1 MATLKTEIEIA
12 VEKRLE
18 KIERAI
24 QKLLIDF
31 VADTGRQIDSVRVDT
46 REYANLSVEVFLKST
61 TTPPD

>member
-1 MATLKTEIEIA
+1 MET
-12 VEKRLE
+12 KRLE

-61 TTPPD
+61 TTPPG